1 MKRPRVRRGAV
12 AIALVLVML
21 LSLLGAF
28 AFLVYRPLPTIDGD
42 RRLIGLDE
50 RAEIVRDGYGV
61 PHIFA
66 ATAHDLFF
74 LQGYVT
80 AQDRL
85 FQLDLFRRT
94 GRGRLAEVLGDAALD
109 TDKFTRTIGLARAA
123 ELDAALL
130 SSEARLALAAYADGV
145 NKLLEQQGDALP
157 IEFLLLGYK
166 PEPWTASDSLVI
178 LKLESFDLA
187 TNYATELARAN
198 VAARVGPAA
207 LAQLFPDSDAG
218 PPVVLEDGS
227 DPSSPSDPAWDAVR
241 DTFAAPVSIA
251 GLDGLR
257 ALLGDAGNGLGSNCI
272 ALAGSRTASGK
283 PLLEGDPHLS
293 VRNPAIWYEI
303 AMRGPGYD
311 IAGFSIPG
319 LPGIGIGHNAR
330 LAWTFTVAY
339 TDVQDFFVEQP
350 DPADPRRFMFK
361 GASEAATVLREQIR
375 VKGKSDPVALDVIVT
390 RHGPLMQGVLKNQI
404 APLAL
409 RWTAL
414 DGGRTM
420 DALLGMARATDF
432 ATFRAAGADVSG
444 ATLSA
449 CYADVDGHI
458 GYVLIGALPDRM
470 KGDGRLPV
478 PGWTGEYEWRGTLP
492 ASANPS
498 RSDPPEGY
506 IVNANDRPV
515 TDPSAAGY
523 VGEWDP
529 GFRAGTLLA
538 RVKDLTGATVD
549 TLRSIQTDYTSPPIA
564 AFFAALTAS
573 MPRTPLGATAK
584 DIARRWDGA
593 LAVDSSGAAIYE
605 AWLVHMTDRT
615 FRDKLGDTV
624 YLDYVTNGRPTFA
637 LYKLLPRTSDPWF
650 ASVGDPSAN
659 GRDQLGGLALDDAAR
674 ELRDRFGADPA
685 KWRWGAMHTVT
696 FAHPLSIGLPG
707 PVRALFDIGPYERAG
722 DGYSLNNGAYS
733 LATPYGL
740 RSHASERMVADL
752 GDLDLTRTVLPT
764 GQSGQPFSRFWGDQA
779 PLWLRGELHPLV
791 VTRDRIADR
800 TTLVL
805 RPR

>member
-1 MKRPRVRRGAV
+1 
-12 AIALVLVML
+12 ML
-21 LSLLGAF
+21 LSLAGAF

-66 ATAHDLFF
+66 NTTHDLFF
-74 LQGYVT
+74 LQGYAT

-85 FQLDLFRRT
+85 FQLDLYRRT
-94 GRGRLAEVLGDAALD
+94 GRGRLAEVLGAAGLE
-109 TDKFTRTIGLARAA
+109 TDKFIRTIGLARAA

-130 SSEARLALAAYADGV
+130 SPEARAALTAYADGV
-145 NKLLEQQGDALP
+145 NKLIEQQGDSLP
-157 IEFLLLGYK
+157 IEFVLLGYR
-166 PEPWTASDSLVI
+166 PEPWTATDSLVI
-178 LKLESFDLA
+178 LKLQSYDLA
-187 TNYATELARAN
+187 TNYGTELARAN
-198 VAARVGPAA
+198 VAARAGPAA
-207 LAQLFPDSDAG
+207 VAQLFPDADPR
-218 PPVVLEDGS
+218 PPAALLDGS
-227 DPSSPSDPAWDAVR
+227 WDAVR
-241 DTFAAPVSIA
+241 SAFAAPVSLPGLA
-251 GLDGLR
+251 GPRPLF
-257 ALLGDAGNGLGSNCI
+257 GDAGTGLGSNCV

-293 VRNPAIWYEI
+293 VRNPAIFYEI
-303 AMRGPGYD
+303 AIQGPGYD

-339 TDVQDFFVEQP
+339 IDVQDFFLEQP

-375 VKGKSDPVALDVIVT
+375 VKGTSDPVAFDVVVT

-432 ATFRAAGADVSG
+432 ASFRAAGALLSG
-444 ATLSA
+444 ATLST

-458 GYVLIGALPDRM
+458 GYLLVGSLPDRM
-470 KGDGRLPV
+470 NGDGRLPV

-492 ASANPS
+492 ASAIPS

-506 IVNANDRPV
+506 IINANDRPV
-515 TDPSAAGY
+515 TDPAAPGY
-523 VGEWDP
+523 AGEWDP

-538 RVKDLTGATVD
+538 RVRDLSGATVD
-549 TLRSIQTDYTSPPIA
+549 TLRSIQTDYTSPPIT
-564 AFFAALTAS
+564 AFLSALV
-573 MPRTPLGATAK
+573 MGQPRTPLGSTAQ

-593 LAVDSSGAAIYE
+593 LAVDSAGAAIYE
-605 AWLVHMTDRT
+605 AWLAHLTDRT
-615 FRDKLGDTV
+615 FHDKLGDAV
-624 YLDYVTNGRPTFA
+624 YLDYVTHGRPTFA
-637 LYKLLPRTSDPWF
+637 LYKLLPHASDPWF
-650 ASVGDPSAN
+650 TSLGDPSVQ
-659 GRDQLGGLALDDAAR
+659 GRDALSGLALDDAAR

-685 KWRWGAMHTVT
+685 KWRWGALHTVT
-696 FAHPLSIGLPG
+696 FAHPLSVGLPG
-707 PVRALFDIGPYERAG
+707 PARSLFDIGPSERAG

-733 LATPYGL
+733 LATPYAL
-740 RSHASERMVADL
+740 RSHAAARMVVDL

-764 GQSGQPFSRFWGDQA
+764 GESGQPFSRYWGDQT
-779 PLWLRGELHPLV
+779 PLWLRGELHPSV
-791 VTRDRIADR
+791 VTKDRLADR

>member
-1 MKRPRVRRGAV
+1 MRRPRIKRSVV
-12 AIALVLVML
+12 L
-21 LSLLGAF
+21 LSLLLVVLLSLAGTF
-28 AFLVYRPLPTIDGD
+28 AFLVYRPLPTIEGD

-50 RAEIVRDGYGV
+50 RAEIVRDHYGV

-66 ATAHDLFF
+66 TTTHDLFF
-74 LQGYVT
+74 LQGYAT

-94 GRGRLAEVLGDAALD
+94 GRGRLAEVLGDAGLE
-109 TDKFTRTIGLARAA
+109 TDKFIRTIGLARAA
-123 ELDAALL
+123 DLDAALL
-130 SSEARLALAAYADGV
+130 SPAARLALTAYAEGV
-145 NKLLEQQGDALP
+145 NKLIDQQGDSLP

-166 PEPWTASDSLVI
+166 PEPWTATDSLVI
-178 LKLESFDLA
+178 LKLESYDLA
-187 TNYATELARAN
+187 TNYATELARAS
-198 VAARVGPAA
+198 VAARAGPAV
-207 LAQLFPDSDAG
+207 LPTLFPDSDLR
-218 PPVVLEDGS
+218 PPAAVADG
-227 DPSSPSDPAWDAVR
+227 AWDMVSGA
-241 DTFAAPVSIA
+241 FAAPAVFPGA
-251 GLDGLR
+251 DGLR
-257 ALLGDAGNGLGSNCI
+257 ALFGDAGNGLGSNCV

-319 LPGIGIGHNAR
+319 LPGIGIGHNVR

-339 TDVQDFFVEQP
+339 TDVQDFFLEQP

-361 GASEAATVLREQIR
+361 GVSEPATVLREQIK
-375 VKGKSDPVALDVIVT
+375 VKGKTDPVAFDVIVT

-420 DALLGMARATDF
+420 DGLLAMARATDL
-432 ATFRAAGADVSG
+432 ASYRAAAADVSG

-458 GYVLIGALPDRM
+458 AYVLVGALPDRV

-492 ASANPS
+492 ASANPF

-515 TDPSAAGY
+515 TDPAAPGY

-529 GFRAGTLLA
+529 GFRAGTILA
-538 RVKDLTGATVD
+538 RVKDLKGATVD
-549 TLRSIQTDYTSPPIA
+549 TLRAMQNDYSSPPIG
-564 AFFAALTAS
+564 AFLDALAS
-573 MPRTPLGATAK
+573 GAPRTPLGEN
-584 DIARRWDGA
+584 AREVAQRWDGA
-593 LAVDSSGAAIYE
+593 LAVDSAGAAIYGS
-605 AWLVHMTDRT
+605 WLVHMVDRT
-615 FRDKLGDTV
+615 FHDKLGDAV
-624 YLDYVTNGRPTFA
+624 YLDYLANGRPTFA
-637 LYKLLPRTSDPWF
+637 LYKLLPRIADPWF
-650 ASVGDPSAN
+650 TSLGDPSVS
-659 GRDQLGGLALDDAAR
+659 GRVELSGIALDDAGR
-674 ELRDRFGADPA
+674 ELAARFGTDPA
-685 KWRWGAMHTVT
+685 KWRWGAMHTAT
-696 FAHPLSIGLPG
+696 FAHPLSAGLPG
-707 PVRALFDIGPYERAG
+707 FARGLFDIGPYERAG

-733 LATPYGL
+733 LATPYVL
-740 RSHASERMVADL
+740 RSHASERMIVDLSDADL
-752 GDLDLTRTVLPT
+752 TFTVLPT
-764 GQSGQPFSRFWGDQA
+764 GESGQPFSKYWGDQT
-779 PLWLRGELHPLV
+779 PLWLRGDLHPLV
-791 VTRDRIADR
+791 MTRDRIADR
-800 TTLVL
+800 NVLVV

>member
-1 MKRPRVRRGAV
+1 MVLAL
-12 AIALVLVML
+12 ALVVI
-21 LSLLGAF
+21 LSLAGTF
-28 AFLVYRPLPTIDGD
+28 AFLIYRPLPTLDGD
-42 RRLIGLDE
+42 RRLLGLDE

-66 ATAHDLFF
+66 STTHDLFF
-74 LQGYVT
+74 LQGYAT

-94 GRGRLAEVLGDAALD
+94 GRGRLSEVLGEAGLE
-109 TDKFTRTIGLARAA
+109 TDKFIRTIGLARAA
-123 ELDAALL
+123 DLDAALL
-130 SSEARLALAAYADGV
+130 SNEARLDLTAYADGV
-145 NKLLEQQGDALP
+145 NTLLEQQGDALP

-166 PEPWTASDSLVI
+166 PEAWTASDSLVI
-178 LKLESFDLA
+178 LKLESYDLA

-198 VAARVGPAA
+198 VAARAGPAA
-207 LAQLFPDSDAG
+207 LTQLFPDSDVR
-218 PPVVLEDGS
+218 PPTALGDGS
-227 DPSSPSDPAWDAVR
+227 DLSWAAVR
-241 DTFAAPVSIA
+241 GAFSASMAFP

-257 ALLGDAGNGLGSNCI
+257 ALFGDAGNGLGSNCI

-361 GASEAATVLREQIR
+361 GASEPATVLREQIR
-375 VKGKSDPVALDVIVT
+375 VKGKSDLVPFDVIVT

-409 RWTAL
+409 RWTGL
-414 DGGRTM
+414 DGGKTM
-420 DALLGMARATDF
+420 DALLAMARATDF
-432 ATFRAAGADVSG
+432 ATFRTAGADVSG

-458 GYVLIGALPDRM
+458 GYVLVGALPDRT

-492 ASANPS
+492 ATANPS

-515 TDPSAAGY
+515 TDPAAAGY
-523 VGEWDP
+523 IGEWDP

-538 RVKDLTGATVD
+538 RVKDLKGATVD
-549 TLRSIQTDYTSPPIA
+549 TLRAIQTDYTSPPIT
-564 AFFAALTAS
+564 AFLDALVSGA
-573 MPRTPLGATAK
+573 PRTPLGATAQ
-584 DIARRWDGA
+584 DVARRWDGA
-593 LAVDSSGAAIYE
+593 LSVDSAGAAIYE

-615 FRDKLGDTV
+615 FHDKLGDAV

-637 LYKLLPRTSDPWF
+637 LYKLLPHGSDPWF
-650 ASVGDPSAN
+650 TSLGDPSVL
-659 GRDQLGGLALDDAAR
+659 GRDELSGLALDDAAR
-674 ELRDRFGADPA
+674 ELRDRLGADPA
-685 KWRWGAMHTVT
+685 KWRWGALHTVT
-696 FAHPLSIGLPG
+696 FAHPLSSGLPA

-722 DGYSLNNGAYS
+722 DGYALNNGAYS
-733 LATPYGL
+733 LSTPYTL
-740 RSHASERMVADL
+740 RSHASERMVVDL
-752 GDLDLTRTVLPT
+752 GDLDLTRSVLPT
-764 GQSGQPFSRFWGDQA
+764 GESGQPLSKHWGDQT

-800 TTLVL
+800 QTLVL